1 MSLTDEDKKKLRGI
15 QAEDNPTLKD
25 FDSAGDFLLPEGH
38 YLVQVEDVRLEDY
51 NGEKYSCDKIVFD
64 CVVVEPA
71 KYAGKTVKF
80 NSINLYAKGEREWAR
95 NKRLAFL
102 VSAGLVRKGDS
113 AAVAAFDWSTLE
125 GAKFVQEIE
134 HNHYEKRRDDG
145 TTEKK
150 VNSRGKGFS
159 LGFKPATAWGTP
171 AAMPV
176 AGAAAGTAG
185 GTSGAG
191 ANSAPN
197 TQNAGAAK
205 SATAATSAAAGA
217 GKNYADGL

>member
-1 MSLTDEDKKKLRGI
+1 MSLTNEDKKKLRGI
-15 QAEDNPTLKD
+15 QAEDKPTLKD

-71 KYAGKTVKF
+71 KYAGKTIKF
-80 NSINLYAKGEREWAR
+80 NQINLYAKNEPEWAR

-113 AAVAAFDWSTLE
+113 AAVAAFDWSTIE
-125 GAKFVQEIE
+125 GARFVQEIE
-134 HNHYEKRRDDG
+134 HNHYEKKRDDG
-145 TTEKK
+145 SVEKK

-176 AGAAAGTAG
+176 AGASAAASTNAGTAG
-185 GTSGAG
+185 GTTA
-191 ANSAPN
+191 AKTAAPN
-197 TQNAGAAK
+197 TA
-205 SATAATSAAAGA
+205 AATAAGA